1 MDAMLRTVLAVAA
14 AYLLGCFCTAYYL
27 VRWRMGQDIRTMGSG
42 NAGAKNAGRILG
54 PAGFAAV
61 FLGDV
66 AKGGLAVGLALWQGL
81 APWGVLLAYLAV
93 VLGHLYPVQLGFQ
106 GGKGVATGFGGLL
119 VLDPVLAGG
128 VVVVAGAAFL
138 LTRSF
143 TLSGLVAIGL
153 APFIG
158 LVLNSTASHVVAVAL
173 ISALLLYAH
182 RTNMAEMMRRR
193 AARGEDA
200 ANQEQTRG

>member
-1 MDAMLRTVLAVAA
+1 MLKTVLVVAA
-14 AYLLGCFCTAYYL
+14 SYLLGCFCTAYYL
-27 VRWRMGQDIRTMGSG
+27 VRWRMGQDIRTLGSG

-54 PAGFAAV
+54 PAGFVAV

-66 AKGGLAVGLALWQGL
+66 AKGSLAVGLALWQGL
-81 APWGVLLAYLAV
+81 APWGVVLAYLAV
-93 VLGHLYPVQLGFQ
+93 VLGHLYPVQLGFR
-106 GGKGVATGFGGLL
+106 GGKGVAAGFGGLL
-119 VLDPVLAGG
+119 VLDPVLAAG
-128 VVVVAGAAFL
+128 VVVAAGLAFL

-158 LVLNSTASHVVAVAL
+158 LVLNSTASQVVAVAL

-182 RTNMAEMMRRR
+182 RTNMAEMIRQR
-193 AARGEDA
+193 AARAEDA
-200 ANQEQTRG
+200 THQDRARG